1 MLLTAAGK
9 IGAGKSSITTLLAE
23 VLGTKAIYE
32 PIEENPLLEKFYED
46 RGKYGFVFQIDMI
59 SRRFDLIREALIYDN
74 AVLDRSILEDS
85 IFLNQLFLEGYI
97 NKYEHEAYHKLL
109 DNMLKEL
116 SMMPKKLPDLLI
128 YIDIPFEQEI
138 ERINERARK
147 FEKVEKGTELYEYFK
162 LHSKMYDEWI
172 ENFDLTPVIKIDTTK
187 YDFVKNEDDRKEVL
201 ADIVV
206 KMVQVRCLSFNEAVL
221 AYCKI
226 YDEQPKEVAI
236 KVYNKVQVLLGGLL
250 EYYNLA
256 LLYDEG
262 LDTVQK
268 LEYHIKQNKH
278 IDQCFK

>member
-23 VLGTKAIYE
+23 VLGIKAIYE
-32 PIEENPLLEKFYED
+32 PVEENPLLEKFYED

-85 IFLNQLFLEGYI
+85 IFLDQLALEGYV
-97 NKYEHEAYHKLL
+97 NKYEYDAYHKLL

-138 ERINERARK
+138 ERINERARE
-147 FEKVEKGTELYEYFK
+147 FEKVEKETELYEYFK

-172 ENFDLTPVIKIDTTK
+172 ENFDLTPVIKIDATK

-201 ADIVV
+201 ADIVA

-236 KVYNKVQVLLGGLL
+236 KVYNKVQILLGGLL
-250 EYYNLA
+250 EYHNLA

-268 LEYHIKQNKH
+268 LERRIKQNKR
-278 IDQCFK
+278 IDQRFK